1 MILSKLRRGT
11 FKHIEAELY
20 DYHETIKRIKERK
33 EEILFSSSSVDENK
47 GGANSAR
54 VPNSPT
60 ERIATMLVMDKR
72 LRELE
77 RITEAIE
84 TVYHSLDSDR
94 KKLIEIKYWTRP
106 QILTWEGI
114 AQELNVSRATVF
126 RWREEIVNTIA
137 EKLGWY

>member
-20 DYHETIKRIKERK
+20 DYHETIRRIKERK
-33 EEILFSSSSVDENK
+33 EEIMYSSSLDENK

-84 TVYHSLDSDR
+84 TVYQSLDVER
-94 KKLIEIKYWTRP
+94 KKLIRLKYWTKP
-106 QILTWEGI
+106 QTLTWEGI
-114 AQELNVSRATVF
+114 ALKLNVSRATVF
-126 RWREEIVNTIA
+126 RWREEVVNAIA

>member
-1 MILSKLRRGT
+1 MILGKLRRGT

-33 EEILFSSSSVDENK
+33 EEILFSSSVEENK

-84 TVYHSLDSDR
+84 TVYQSLDVER
-94 KKLIEIKYWTRP
+94 KKLIRLKYWTKP
-106 QILTWEGI
+106 QTLTWEGI
-114 AQELNVSRATVF
+114 ALKLNVSRATVF
-126 RWREEIVNTIA
+126 RWREEIVNAIA

>member
-33 EEILFSSSSVDENK
+33 EEILFSSSVDDNK

-84 TVYHSLDSDR
+84 TVYQSLDTER
-94 KKLIEIKYWTRP
+94 KKLIRLKYWTKP
-106 QILTWEGI
+106 QTLTWEGI
-114 AQELNVSRATVF
+114 ALKLNVSRATVF
-126 RWREEIVNTIA
+126 RWREEVVNAIA

>member
-1 MILSKLRRGT
+1 LAKSKLRKGT

-20 DYHETIKRIKERK
+20 DYHESLKRIKERK
-33 EEILFSSSSVDENK
+33 EEIMYSSSLDENK
-47 GGANSAR
+47 GGVNSAR

-84 TVYHSLDSDR
+84 TVYQSLDVER
-94 KKLIEIKYWTRP
+94 KKLIRLKYWTKP
-106 QILTWEGI
+106 QTLTWEGI
-114 AQELNVSRATVF
+114 ALKLNVSRATVF
-126 RWREEIVNTIA
+126 RWREEVVNAIA

>member
-20 DYHETIKRIKERK
+20 DYHETLKRIKERK
-33 EEILFSSSSVDENK
+33 EEIMYSSSLDENK

-84 TVYHSLDSDR
+84 TVYQSLDTER
-94 KKLIEIKYWTRP
+94 KKLIRLKYWTKP
-106 QILTWEGI
+106 QTLTWEGI
-114 AQELNVSRATVF
+114 ALKLNVSRATVF
-126 RWREEIVNTIA
+126 RWREEVVNAIA

>member
-1 MILSKLRRGT
+1 MLGKLRRGT

-20 DYHETIKRIKERK
+20 DYHETLKRIKERK

-84 TVYHSLDSDR
+84 TVYQSLDTER
-94 KKLIEIKYWTRP
+94 KKLIRLKYWTKP
-106 QILTWEGI
+106 QTLTWEGI
-114 AQELNVSRATVF
+114 ALKLNVSRATVF
-126 RWREEIVNTIA
+126 RWREEVVNAIA

>member
-1 MILSKLRRGT
+1 MAKSKLRKGT

-20 DYHETIKRIKERK
+20 DYHESLKRIKERK
-33 EEILFSSSSVDENK
+33 EEILFSSSVDDNK

-54 VPNSPT
+54 LPNSPT

-84 TVYHSLDSDR
+84 TVYRSLDDDR
-94 KKLIEIKYWTRP
+94 KKLIEIKYWRKP
-106 QILTWEGI
+106 QLLTWEGI

>member
-20 DYHETIKRIKERK
+20 DYHETLKRIKERK
-33 EEILFSSSSVDENK
+33 EEIMYSSSLDENK

-84 TVYHSLDSDR
+84 TVYQSLDTER
-94 KKLIEIKYWTRP
+94 KKLIRLKYWTKP
-106 QILTWEGI
+106 QTLTWEGI
-114 AQELNVSRATVF
+114 ALKLNVSRATVF
-126 RWREEIVNTIA
+126 RWRDEVVNAIA

>member
-1 MILSKLRRGT
+1 
-11 FKHIEAELY
+11 
-20 DYHETIKRIKERK
+20 
-33 EEILFSSSSVDENK
+33 VDDNK

-84 TVYHSLDSDR
+84 TVYQSLDTER
-94 KKLIEIKYWTRP
+94 KKLIRLKYWTKP
-106 QILTWEGI
+106 QTLTWEGI
-114 AQELNVSRATVF
+114 ALKLNVSRATVF
-126 RWREEIVNTIA
+126 RWREEVVNAIA

>member
-1 MILSKLRRGT
+1 MAKSKLRKGT

-20 DYHETIKRIKERK
+20 DYHESLKRIKERK
-33 EEILFSSSSVDENK
+33 EEIMYSSSLDENK

-84 TVYHSLDSDR
+84 TVYQSLDVER
-94 KKLIEIKYWTRP
+94 KKLIRLKYWTKP
-106 QILTWEGI
+106 QTLTWEGI
-114 AQELNVSRATVF
+114 ALKLNVSRATVF